1 MGRHRVR
8 GFLGWRHPVRKVRRK
23 ATRSLYRSL
32 TPTRHRRRPRAGGG
46 RRHAIAT
53 QRQVPATPANPAVNG
68 FCLLSGLGC
77 VGAIIATA
85 AGAAAALGWGIFG
98 AGIVLGIVLMANF
111 ALKSRAR
118 TAPPKRTQET
128 SMPTQHPANMEV
140 FDAEIRRLG
149 ALIDLMTAEIRAAI
163 QGPQMPT
170 PAFRAARQRFFYV
183 TDEWQVIGARL
194 QAGIPPSEMAGFSST
209 FWAAAAALE
218 NSIAEMRSSI
228 L

>member
-32 TPTRHRRRPRAGGG
+32 TPTRQRRRHRAGGG
-46 RRHAIAT
+46 RRNAVAT

-68 FCLLSGLGC
+68 FCLFSGLGC

-85 AGAAAALGWGIFG
+85 AGAAAALGWGILG
-98 AGIVLGIVLMANF
+98 AGIVLGIVLMANIE
-111 ALKSRAR
+111 LKSRAR

-128 SMPTQHPANMEV
+128 SMPTQQPANMEAS
-140 FDAEIRRLG
+140 DAEIRRLG
-149 ALIDLMTAEIRAAI
+149 ALTDLMTAEIRAATRESKV
-163 QGPQMPT
+163 PAPT
-170 PAFRAARQRFFYV
+170 FRAAKQRFFDV
-183 TDEWQVIGARL
+183 TDEWQVLGARL
-194 QAGIPPSEMAGFSST
+194 KAGIPPSEMAEFSST
-209 FWAAAAALE
+209 FWAAAAAFAKA
-218 NSIAEMRSSI
+218 IADMRSSI